1 MNQNIIN
8 VILFLLIFLMF
19 NMLASKIEKMSN
31 TDIKK
36 IIHEEY
42 NIDVDAI
49 RNLSKL
55 ANDLTVN
62 NKLIVPGGLE
72 ILGEVTMK
80 KGLKITGT
88 IAGQGSNCL
97 ELVGGLSVKNGT
109 VSINRSDNYRALD
122 VNGMSQFNKMVNM
135 TNAELRIKNGKNG
148 TTHFNYKNGGTNYI
162 RGGVIVTGDVDASGN
177 GYFGPAYIGKYKKS
191 SDGYAQFCHKDLAGN
206 TGKYALLQHKNGDH
220 TYLNT
225 GKHIWFRQ
233 NNNDKMDLTNGNQTV
248 RGSQIVRGS
257 IVVGGAVG
265 ATGEIATKSGLYS
278 KCKIIR
284 SNGTGGNCGGHYT
297 R

>member
-1 MNQNIIN
+1 
-8 VILFLLIFLMF
+8 MF

-42 NIDVDAI
+42 KIDVDAI

-109 VSINRSDNYRALD
+109 VIINRSDNYRALD
-122 VNGMSQFNKMVNM
+122 VV
-135 TNAELRIKNGKNG
+135 GK
-148 TTHFNYKNGGTNYI
+148 
-162 RGGVIVTGDVDASGN
+162 GGVRVTGDIDASGN
-177 GYFGPAYIGKYKKS
+177 GYFGPAYIGKYGKTR
-191 SDGYAQFCHKDLAGN
+191 SDYAQFSHKDSSSSKDYAVIHHSNGTTWLNSSKNKPINISYNDSTKTTFNSSGN
-206 TGKYALLQHKNGDH
+206 LHVNGHIHSDKEISTKGGLYTNCSTH
-220 TYLNT
+220 GTPSGGCGTAIRSSGHIVTKSLNA
-225 GKHIWFRQ
+225 
-233 NNNDKMDLTNGNQTV
+233 
-248 RGSQIVRGS
+248 SGS

-278 KCKIIR
+278 KCKTIR
-284 SNGTGGNCGGHYT
+284 SNGTGGSCGGHYT